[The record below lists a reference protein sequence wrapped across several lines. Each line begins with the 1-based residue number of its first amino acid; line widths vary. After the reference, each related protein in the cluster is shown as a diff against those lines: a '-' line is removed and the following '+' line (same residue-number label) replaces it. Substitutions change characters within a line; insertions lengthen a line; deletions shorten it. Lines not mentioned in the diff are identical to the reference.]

1 MTKVTHQVP
10 NKWHGSTPLYIPGI
24 REHDMVHNN
33 VDIDMVMDDDDS
45 TTDRVKIVH
54 TVNKDTTFITD
65 K

>member
-1 MTKVTHQVP
+1 MTKVTYQVP
-10 NKWHGSTPLYIPGI
+10 NKWHGTTYLYIPGI
-24 REHDMVHNN
+24 HEHDMVHNN

-54 TVNKDTTFITD
+54 TVNKDTTYITD